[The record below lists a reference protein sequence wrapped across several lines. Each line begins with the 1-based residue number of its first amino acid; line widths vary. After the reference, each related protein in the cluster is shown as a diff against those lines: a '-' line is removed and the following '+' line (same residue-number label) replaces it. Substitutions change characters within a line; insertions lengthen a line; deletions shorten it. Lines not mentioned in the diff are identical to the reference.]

1 MFEPQSLPGR
11 YGRVIAAIDRLL
23 NALDCQAVV
32 GGGWAVWRHGYVG
45 RVTQD
50 VDIILPA
57 DHVPEFLQVASVSG
71 FQVLPTLPH
80 GWPKML
86 HKETGVQVD
95 ILPEGERPGVPPE
108 YAPTTIPSP
117 AKLGARGASLQF
129 IALPSLVE
137 LKLAA
142 GRLKDQ
148 ADVVEL
154 IRANRG
160 QITAVRDHLASVHP
174 RYVADFEQLIKRLDS
189 DDATR

>member
-1 MFEPQSLPGR
+1 M
-11 YGRVIAAIDRLL
+11 
-23 NALDCQAVV
+23 
-32 GGGWAVWRHGYVG
+32 WRHGYVG

-57 DHVPEFLQVASVSG
+57 DHVQEFLHVASVSG
-71 FQVLPTLPH
+71 FQVLPTLPR

-86 HKETGVQVD
+86 HKDTGVQVD

-117 AKLGARGASLQF
+117 AKLGARGATLQF

-154 IRANRG
+154 IRANSA
-160 QITAVRDHLASVHP
+160 QITAVRDHLANVHP
-174 RYVADFEQLIKRLDS
+174 RYVADFDQLIKRLDS